1 MVLILY
7 RFIVGKY
14 KVHYL
19 IEDIL
24 ISLLFGIVG
33 LVLDDSY
40 LILFLFMFLIKEAV
54 ENHSLKFNLE
64 KAITMV
70 SVLIV
75 QEFIYFCAMYVSRLI
90 VSFVFKPV
98 NLNELGNHDVV
109 LVLTTN
115 VIDIITSFILIHLI
129 NDQKNK
135 IDELFYKIENFN
147 VRKQIF
153 ILILALFLSYQ
164 FIFGISNFQKVTA
177 KIQLSIILTFTLFT
191 ALVIYQ
197 VILFLKT
204 YTMRQENIDEKKR
217 NAQLNEY
224 LISVEQQY
232 DELRKFKHD
241 YKNMLLSLGS
251 LVENDN
257 KDQFK
262 NYYQDLVNQDIV
274 STELKGGLIA
284 QTDKIMNDPLRGLII
299 QKYFSAQNK
308 SIQLELEVSD
318 DQFKIDHDR
327 IPIIRII
334 GILLDNAIEYTV
346 DTDNKQIT
354 CAFVKTQ
361 NTIEISVENIVD
373 EGFGLSRMNEFGYTT
388 KGTNHG
394 NGLTNIRNIIQQ
406 HDNLFFEKSLN
417 KNKLVMTLLIT
428 EE

>member
-129 NDQKNK
+129 NDQKK
-135 IDELFYKIENFN
+135 
-147 VRKQIF
+147 
-153 ILILALFLSYQ
+153 
-164 FIFGISNFQKVTA
+164 
-177 KIQLSIILTFTLFT
+177 
-191 ALVIYQ
+191 
-197 VILFLKT
+197 
-204 YTMRQENIDEKKR
+204 
-217 NAQLNEY
+217 
-224 LISVEQQY
+224 
-232 DELRKFKHD
+232 
-241 YKNMLLSLGS
+241 
-251 LVENDN
+251 
-257 KDQFK
+257 
-262 NYYQDLVNQDIV
+262 
-274 STELKGGLIA
+274 
-284 QTDKIMNDPLRGLII
+284 
-299 QKYFSAQNK
+299 
-308 SIQLELEVSD
+308 
-318 DQFKIDHDR
+318 
-327 IPIIRII
+327 
-334 GILLDNAIEYTV
+334 
-346 DTDNKQIT
+346 
-354 CAFVKTQ
+354 
-361 NTIEISVENIVD
+361 
-373 EGFGLSRMNEFGYTT
+373 
-388 KGTNHG
+388 
-394 NGLTNIRNIIQQ
+394 
-406 HDNLFFEKSLN
+406 
-417 KNKLVMTLLIT
+417 
-428 EE
+428 